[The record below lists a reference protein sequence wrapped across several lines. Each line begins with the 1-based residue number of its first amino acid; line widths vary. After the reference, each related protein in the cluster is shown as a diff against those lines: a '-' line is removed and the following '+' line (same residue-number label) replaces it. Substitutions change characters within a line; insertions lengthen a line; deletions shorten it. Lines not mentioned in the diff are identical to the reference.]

1 MAKRKTKATIQD
13 VTVESVVASKI
24 AELESQPCTC
34 ATLLNEVGEPI
45 KVKCDRCK
53 QIDDWKSRCVCGK
66 CKDCLELL
74 RGYYESLPCEC
85 TYKTIQVE
93 ETIINPETGLEESI
107 MVEKQV
113 VDIQCER
120 CKKIDALNKTLSDY
134 EILSNAFIDEK
145 DFDKYEVIDGVITS
159 KIVDKG
165 SPGDIDVLK
174 QENLSQDELITT
186 TMLATAEVNEQL
198 SNTDTMTTISLE
210 ALAELNEQII
220 LLQEEIKALKGG
232 IQ

>member
-1 MAKRKTKATIQD
+1 MAKRKAKTTLPD
-13 VTVESVVASKI
+13 VTVESIIASKI

-34 ATLLNEVGEPI
+34 AVLMNEIGEPVKI
-45 KVKCDRCK
+45 KCDRCK
-53 QIDDWKSRCVCGK
+53 QIEFWKSHCICGK
-66 CKDCLELL
+66 CKECLELL
-74 RGYYESLPCEC
+74 REYYLSLPCEC

-93 ETIINPETGLEESI
+93 ETIINPDTGLEEVVT
-107 MVEKQV
+107 VEKQV

-120 CKKIDALNKTLSDY
+120 CKKIDYINKTLSDY
-134 EILSNAFIDEK
+134 EILANAFIDEE

-165 SPGDIDVLK
+165 KPSDIDVIK
-174 QENLSQDELITT
+174 NDNIIQDELITT

-198 SNTDTMTTISLE
+198 SSTDTMTTISLE

-220 LLQEEIKALKGG
+220 LLQEEVKALKGG
-232 IQ
+232 I

>member
-1 MAKRKTKATIQD
+1 MAKRKTKTTLPE
-13 VTVESVVASKI
+13 VTVESVIASKI
-24 AELESQPCTC
+24 AELELQPCTC
-34 ATLLNEVGEPI
+34 AVLMNEVGEPVKI
-45 KVKCDRCK
+45 KCDRCK
-53 QIDDWKSRCVCGK
+53 QIDDWKDHCTCEK

-74 RGYYESLPCEC
+74 REYYQSLPCEC
-85 TYKTIQVE
+85 TYKPIQVE
-93 ETIINPETGLEESI
+93 ETIINPDTGLEETV
-107 MVEKQV
+107 MVDKQV
-113 VDIQCER
+113 IDVQCER
-120 CKKIDALNKTLSDY
+120 CKKIDSINKTLSDY

-165 SPGDIDVLK
+165 KPSDIDMLK
-174 QENLSQDELITT
+174 DENATQDELITT

-198 SNTDTMTTISLE
+198 SNTDIMTTISLE

-232 IQ
+232 V